1 MFTRVRFI
9 IDRMKF
15 FADSLSNVKWTIHPS
30 SIGHLILTANDEMNF
45 FIEYSEDLASGIG
58 LQVEYNNGI
67 VMFTD
72 RAKFIQ
78 DTDYTIPCL
87 DDQDCPVCLES
98 YDPMFGSTCGHQC
111 CVDCMR
117 KMYDQRITRCPLCRS
132 EEFRFPIAMACNQTF
147 V

>member
-1 MFTRVRFI
+1 MIARVNFIEEGMRIIADACEGVFTI
-9 IDRMKF
+9 TH
-15 FADSLSNVKWTIHPS
+15 SPHGN
-30 SIGHLILTANDEMNF
+30 LILWVNRMRPF
-45 FIEYSEDLASGIG
+45 LIHYSEDLASGIG
-58 LQVEYNNGI
+58 HPVQYRKGV

-72 RAKFIQ
+72 RVTPIK
-78 DTDYTIPCL
+78 DTDYTIPV
-87 DDQDCPVCLES
+87 DAEECPVCLES

-117 KMYDQRITRCPLCRS
+117 KMYDQRLTRCPLCRS

>member
-1 MFTRVRFI
+1 MIARVNFIDEGMRIIADACEGVFTI
-9 IDRMKF
+9 THS
-15 FADSLSNVKWTIHPS
+15 AHGN
-30 SIGHLILTANDEMNF
+30 LILWVNGTKPFLMH
-45 FIEYSEDLASGIG
+45 YSEDLASGIG
-58 LQVEYNNGI
+58 HPVEYSKGI

-72 RAKFIQ
+72 RVTPIK
-78 DTDYTIPCL
+78 DTDYTIPV
-87 DDQDCPVCLES
+87 DTEECPVCLES

-117 KMYDQRITRCPLCRS
+117 KMYDQRLTRCPLCRS